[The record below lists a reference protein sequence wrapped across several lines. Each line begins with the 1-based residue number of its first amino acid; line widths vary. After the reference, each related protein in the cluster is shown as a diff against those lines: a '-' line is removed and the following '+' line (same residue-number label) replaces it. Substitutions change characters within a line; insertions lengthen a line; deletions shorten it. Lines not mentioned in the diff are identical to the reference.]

1 MAITLDATTKSLA
14 ITTSA
19 AVSTDWSVS
28 WVDMTASAFTPG
40 DGSGNVNTATTTTI
54 VAAPASSTQRGV
66 KSIAIAN
73 RSTTTSQVVHVKK
86 VVSATEY
93 VLFKAQLDHG
103 ETLVWNDG
111 GDWAVFDE
119 AGRRKTFV
127 PEDIGLRGRIMPIFK
142 SGTASDATGYWYSYW
157 KDTGFPGAWSPGTPG
172 INGRVTD
179 GTTAADAGSLPIW
192 TPTGNLFVSKA
203 SINSSVLHSFWVF
216 DVLWVNTGIVV
227 TTTTAQ
233 NITFPTLPA
242 RDFTG
247 TTAGEG
253 CMVGLVTTTANTNA
267 AAISNSTISY
277 TNSDGSAGRTGTL
290 VNIAGENIPATPV
303 IGTTVWFSLAAGDNG
318 VRSVES
324 ITLGT
329 SLGGGAVSLI
339 VARPV
344 VQISPT
350 LVNVAATN
358 EYDSPGVRIY
368 NGSTLLL
375 FAKTSATTAT
385 TVNGSLVITER

>member
-28 WVDMTASAFTPG
+28 WVDMTTSAFTPG
-40 DGSGNVNTATTTTI
+40 DDSGNVSSASTVTI
-54 VAAPASSTQRGV
+54 VSAPASSTQRGV

-86 VVSATEY
+86 VISATEY

-103 ETLVWNDG
+103 ETLAWNDG

-127 PEDIGLRGRIMPIFK
+127 PEDVGLRGRIMPIFK

-216 DVLWVNTGIVV
+216 DVLWVNTGLSV

-247 TTAGEG
+247 TANGEG
-253 CMVGLVTTTANTNA
+253 CMVGLVTTTANTNGS
-267 AAISNSTISY
+267 AISNSTINY
-277 TNSDGSAGRTGTL
+277 TNSDGTSGRTGTL
-290 VNIAGENIPATPV
+290 VNVAGENIPATPV

-339 VARPV
+339 VARPI

-350 LVNVAATN
+350 LANVAATN
-358 EYDSPGVRIY
+358 EYDSPGVRIF

>member
-19 AVSTDWSVS
+19 AVSTDWAVS
-28 WVDMTASAFTPG
+28 YVDMTTSAFTPG
-40 DGSGNVNTATTTTI
+40 DGTGNVNTATTTTI

-66 KSIAIAN
+66 KSISVSN

-93 VLFKAQLDHG
+93 VLFKAQLDAG
-103 ETLVWNDG
+103 ETLSWNDG

-127 PEDIGLRGRIMPIFK
+127 PQEVGLRGRIMPIFK

-192 TPTGNLFVSKA
+192 TPTGNLYVSKA
-203 SINSSVLHSFWVF
+203 SLNASTIHSFWVF

-247 TTAGEG
+247 TTNGEG

-277 TNSDGSAGRTGTL
+277 TNSDGTPGRTGTL

-318 VRSVES
+318 VRSVQS

-344 VQISPT
+344 VQISPV
-350 LVNVAATN
+350 LANVAATY
-358 EYDSPGVRIY
+358 EYDAPGVRIY

-385 TVNGSLVITER
+385 SINGSLVITER